1 MFSYDGL
8 LYTKTVH
15 MLSFQN
21 QCILII
27 ITIVKIIIILII
39 IIIIIIITI
48 VIITHSIMG
57 KDHSF
62 HATIPEYSQWNT
74 SYKAECSETDQ

>member
-27 ITIVKIIIILII
+27 ITIVKIIITLIIIILII
-39 IIIIIIITI
+39 IT

-74 SYKAECSETDQ
+74 SYKAECGETDQ